1 MKKNI
6 VFISRIAISLIIL
19 FISLFTNFE
28 WYIDLTICLIAFLVI
43 SYDVLFEA
51 FRNIL
56 HGQIF
61 DENFLMIIAS
71 IGAFATREY
80 PEALM
85 VMTLYQVGEWFNK
98 YSVNKSRK
106 AISELM
112 DIKPESATK
121 LVGDELITVYPEE
134 VNVDDII
141 LVKSGEK
148 IPLDGIVI
156 EGNADID
163 AKSLTGESKLRSIG
177 VNDEAISGTI
187 NQNGLLK
194 IKVSKPYNESTVEK
208 IIELVENAS
217 DKKGKAE
224 QFITKFAKYYT
235 PIVVILALILG
246 GLMPLFLGDTSLYP
260 EYIHRACS
268 FLVISCP
275 CALVISVPLSYFSGI
290 GGASK
295 LGILI
300 KGSNYIEALAK
311 TKKVCFDKTGTL
323 TKGNFKVTNINNNS
337 NEDILMLAALGETFS
352 NHPIKEAILDYYKG
366 NIDKDLVQNYKE
378 HPGKGLTFNYN
389 NDLIL
394 VGNDKLLLDNNIL
407 YNKDDSVGTIIYV
420 AKNNT
425 CLGNIV
431 INDEIKP
438 EAINLVK
445 DLHKDNIE
453 AIMLSGDKND
463 ICKNVS
469 DNLSLD
475 KYYSELLP
483 QEKVERLEENLS
495 EKSTL
500 IYVGDG
506 INDAPVLMRADIGI
520 SMGQIG
526 SDAAIEA
533 SDVVIM
539 DDDISKVE
547 TSISLS
553 KRIMRIVYTNIIFA
567 IGIKFLVLILGAFG
581 IASMWLAIFADV
593 GVAMIAILNAMR
605 ALNVNKYK
613 K

>member
-1 MKKNI
+1 MRKNI
-6 VFISRIAISLIIL
+6 IFISRVLISLIIL
-19 FISLFTNFE
+19 FINLFTEFS
-28 WYIDLTICLIAFLVI
+28 WYVDLTICLIAFFVI
-43 SYDVLFEA
+43 SYDILFEA
-51 FRNIL
+51 FRNII

-61 DENFLMIIAS
+61 DENFLMIIAAV
-71 IGAFATREY
+71 GAFATKEY

-85 VMTLYQVGEWFNK
+85 VMTLYQIGEWFNK

-112 DIKPESATK
+112 DIKPEYATK
-121 LVGDELITVYPEE
+121 LVDNEFVTVYPEE

-194 IKVSKPYNESTVEK
+194 IKVTKPYNESTVEK

-235 PIVVILALILG
+235 PIVVILALFLG
-246 GLMPLFLGDTSLYP
+246 GLMPLILGDVSLYP

-323 TKGNFKVTNINNNS
+323 TKGNFKVTKINNNS
-337 NEDILMLAALGETFS
+337 DEDILMLAALGETYS
-352 NHPIKEAILDYYKG
+352 NHPIKEAILEAYNG
-366 NIDKDLVQNYKE
+366 NINKE
-378 HPGKGLTFNYN
+378 DVENFKEIPGKGLTFDYL
-389 NDLIL
+389 DSLIL
-394 VGNDKLLLDNNIL
+394 VGNEKLLIENNIIFDK
-407 YNKDDSVGTIIYV
+407 NENIGTIIYV
-420 AKNNT
+420 AKNNI
-425 CLGNIV
+425 CLGSIV
-431 INDEIKP
+431 INDEVKT
-438 EAINLVK
+438 EAIDLVHNL
-445 DLHKDNIE
+445 HRENIE
-453 AIMLSGDKND
+453 TIMLSGDKFD
-463 ICKNVS
+463 ICKDVS
-469 DNLSLD
+469 DKLSLD
-475 KYYSELLP
+475 KFYSELLP

-495 EKSTL
+495 DKNNL

-520 SMGQIG
+520 SMGKIG

-539 DDDISKVE
+539 DDDISKVD
-547 TSISLS
+547 TSIKLS

>member
-1 MKKNI
+1 MRKNI
-6 VFISRIAISLIIL
+6 IFISRVLISLIIL
-19 FISLFTNFE
+19 FISLFTEFS
-28 WYIDLTICLIAFLVI
+28 WYVDLTICLIAFFVI
-43 SYDVLFEA
+43 SYDILFEA
-51 FRNIL
+51 FRNII

-61 DENFLMIIAS
+61 DENFLMIIAAV
-71 IGAFATREY
+71 GAFATKEY

-85 VMTLYQVGEWFNK
+85 VMTLYQIGEWFNK

-112 DIKPESATK
+112 DIKPEYATK
-121 LVGDELITVYPEE
+121 LVDNEFVTVYPEE

-194 IKVSKPYNESTVEK
+194 IKVTKPYNESTVEK

-235 PIVVILALILG
+235 PIVVILALFLG
-246 GLMPLFLGDTSLYP
+246 GLMPLILGDVSLYP

-323 TKGNFKVTNINNNS
+323 TKGNFKVTKINNNS
-337 NEDILMLAALGETFS
+337 DEDILMLAALGETYS
-352 NHPIKEAILDYYKG
+352 NHPIKEAILEAYNG
-366 NIDKDLVQNYKE
+366 NINKE
-378 HPGKGLTFNYN
+378 DVENFKEIPGKGLTFDYL
-389 NDLIL
+389 DSLIL
-394 VGNDKLLLDNNIL
+394 VGNEKLLIENNIIFDK
-407 YNKDDSVGTIIYV
+407 NENIGTIIYV
-420 AKNNT
+420 AKNNI
-425 CLGNIV
+425 CLGSIV
-431 INDEIKP
+431 INDEVKT
-438 EAINLVK
+438 EAIDLVHNL
-445 DLHKDNIE
+445 HRENIE
-453 AIMLSGDKND
+453 TIMLSGDKFD
-463 ICKNVS
+463 ICKDVS
-469 DNLSLD
+469 DKLSLD
-475 KYYSELLP
+475 KFYSELLP

-495 EKSTL
+495 DKNNL

-520 SMGQIG
+520 SMGKIG

-539 DDDISKVE
+539 DDDISKVD
-547 TSISLS
+547 TSIKLS

>member
-1 MKKNI
+1 M
-6 VFISRIAISLIIL
+6 
-19 FISLFTNFE
+19 
-28 WYIDLTICLIAFLVI
+28 
-43 SYDVLFEA
+43 
-51 FRNIL
+51 
-56 HGQIF
+56 
-61 DENFLMIIAS
+61 
-71 IGAFATREY
+71 
-80 PEALM
+80 
-85 VMTLYQVGEWFNK
+85 
-98 YSVNKSRK
+98 
-106 AISELM
+106 
-112 DIKPESATK
+112 
-121 LVGDELITVYPEE
+121 
-134 VNVDDII
+134 
-141 LVKSGEK
+141 
-148 IPLDGIVI
+148 
-156 EGNADID
+156 
-163 AKSLTGESKLRSIG
+163 
-177 VNDEAISGTI
+177 
-187 NQNGLLK
+187 
-194 IKVSKPYNESTVEK
+194 
-208 IIELVENAS
+208 ENAS
-217 DKKGKAE
+217 DKKGKTE

-323 TKGNFKVTNINNNS
+323 TKGNFKVTNINNYS

-394 VGNDKLLLDNNIL
+394 VGNDKLLLDNNIEC
-407 YNKDDSVGTIIYV
+407 NKDDSVGTIIYV

-438 EAINLVK
+438 EAVTLIK
-445 DLHKDNIE
+445 DLHNDNIE

-495 EKSTL
+495 ENSTL

-506 INDAPVLMRADIGI
+506 INDAPVLMRANIGI